1 MLNDETQANGELILK
16 FLDFILQKKIDK
28 LNTDQVSQIKTKII

>member
-1 MLNDETQANGELILK
+1 MLNEEAQANGELILK

-28 LNTDQVSQIKTKII
+28 LNTG